1 MELNYENSIPS
12 YPSELHMVHR
22 NIHDEEVSEALEHE
36 NGLTVLGFKFQ
47 IVKKRKSANKGM
59 DMLAKIA
66 NEFLVEAN
74 SKFDKDKL
82 KKKVTIKT
90 L

>member
-1 MELNYENSIPS
+1 
-12 YPSELHMVHR
+12 MVHR

-47 IVKKRKSANKGM
+47 VVKKAKSMNKGL
-59 DMLAKIA
+59 DLLAEIA
-66 NEFLVEAN
+66 NEFLAEPD
-74 SKFDKDKL
+74 SKFDKGKL
-82 KKKVTIKT
+82 EKKVKSK

>member
-1 MELNYENSIPS
+1 
-12 YPSELHMVHR
+12 MVHR

-82 KKKVTIKT
+82 KKKVKINKQRYVFIICFSM
-90 L
+90 LSMM